1 MGQGGVS
8 AGSMQG
14 EGRGEEER
22 GEVSE
27 KGSGEERKRKQRAG
41 GGKRDGG
48 RGEGE
53 GMREEE
59 SGEWE
64 GRKTKSFIS
73 CKVTTAV
80 SATPRLTYVTEKRL
94 RAQQSAH
101 SFGNLCYCLC
111 E

>member
-14 EGRGEEER
+14 EGRGKKER

-27 KGSGEERKRKQRAG
+27 KGSGEEGKRKQGAG

-53 GMREEE
+53 GMGEEE

-64 GRKTKSFIS
+64 GRKTKSS

-80 SATPRLTYVTEKRL
+80 LVMPRLTYVTKKRL

-101 SFGNLCYCLC
+101 SFRNLCYCLC
-111 E
+111 K